1 MPIITINQFEGRTV
15 EQKRKLAKEITDSIV
30 KIYEIGADRVSITY
44 FDVPKHNAAKGGKLF
59 IDQQP

>member
-1 MPIITINQFEGRTV
+1 MPVITINQFEGRTI

-44 FDVPKHNAAKGGKLF
+44 FDIPKHNVAKGGKLI
-59 IDQQP
+59 IDQ

>member
-1 MPIITINQFEGRTV
+1 MPVITINQFEGRTI

-30 KIYEIGADRVSITY
+30 KIYEIGADRVSITF
-44 FDVPKHNAAKGGKLF
+44 FDIPKHNAAKGGKLF

>member
-1 MPIITINQFEGRTV
+1 MPVITINQFEGRTV

-30 KIYEIGADRVSITY
+30 KIYEISADRVSITY
-44 FDVPKHNAAKGGKLF
+44 FDVPKHNVAKAGKLI